1 MEIIHRRAR
10 VTRGARSAL
19 ACILGV
25 VGLPVAGSTQQA
37 SFTAAQ
43 AEAGAAVYQTACA
56 VCHLVSLQGSDE
68 APQLVG
74 TDFRRF
80 RGNQPAVDLLR
91 YVGATMP
98 PGQEG
103 SLTEEEYTAVT
114 AYIMREN
121 GVGQGSAPLSLASR
135 GSLVLGG
142 AAVAAVGPG
151 GIVPPI
157 PGRPG
162 TGPSPEGV
170 NSLPD
175 VGSVSETRTGAT
187 RTYEPIEDFI
197 PVSDAE
203 LRDPPPG
210 DWLNPRGNFESWGYS
225 PLNQINTE
233 NVDRLELAWVW
244 GMADGTRSQP
254 APLVHDGVMFLPNWG
269 NTIQALDATTG
280 TLLWEYVRSF
290 PEGMSGGRGRARTI
304 AIWEDMILVSTND
317 AYMLALDAA
326 TGEARWETRL
336 TAEPGLGFENSS
348 GPVIANGKAI
358 NGINGCTRLI
368 RESCFI
374 TAHDLRTGRELWR
387 TYTIARPGEPGGDT
401 WGDLPLGKL

>member
-80 RGNQPAVDLLR
+80 RGNQPAVDLMR

-103 SLTEEEYTAVT
+103 SLTEGEYTAVT

-135 GSLVLGG
+135 G
-142 AAVAAVGPG
+142 
-151 GIVPPI
+151 
-157 PGRPG
+157 
-162 TGPSPEGV
+162 
-170 NSLPD
+170 
-175 VGSVSETRTGAT
+175 
-187 RTYEPIEDFI
+187 
-197 PVSDAE
+197 
-203 LRDPPPG
+203 
-210 DWLNPRGNFESWGYS
+210 PR
-225 PLNQINTE
+225 
-233 NVDRLELAWVW
+233 R
-244 GMADGTRSQP
+244 
-254 APLVHDGVMFLPNWG
+254 
-269 NTIQALDATTG
+269 
-280 TLLWEYVRSF
+280 
-290 PEGMSGGRGRARTI
+290 GGRGCGWAGRNRPAHSGTTGNRA
-304 AIWEDMILVSTND
+304 L
-317 AYMLALDAA
+317 
-326 TGEARWETRL
+326 TGGSELPAGRRFRL
-336 TAEPGLGFENSS
+336 GDP
-348 GPVIANGKAI
+348 NGS
-358 NGINGCTRLI
+358 NPNV
-368 RESCFI
+368 
-374 TAHDLRTGRELWR
+374 
-387 TYTIARPGEPGGDT
+387 
-401 WGDLPLGKL
+401 

>member
-25 VGLPVAGSTQQA
+25 VALPVAGSTQQA

-80 RGNQPAVDLLR
+80 RGNQPAVDLMR

-135 GSLVLGG
+135 DLSSSV
-142 AAVAAVGPG
+142 
-151 GIVPPI
+151 
-157 PGRPG
+157 GRPW
-162 TGPSPEGV
+162 
-170 NSLPD
+170 
-175 VGSVSETRTGAT
+175 
-187 RTYEPIEDFI
+187 
-197 PVSDAE
+197 
-203 LRDPPPG
+203 LR
-210 DWLNPRGNFESWGYS
+210 L
-225 PLNQINTE
+225 
-233 NVDRLELAWVW
+233 
-244 GMADGTRSQP
+244 
-254 APLVHDGVMFLPNWG
+254 
-269 NTIQALDATTG
+269 
-280 TLLWEYVRSF
+280 
-290 PEGMSGGRGRARTI
+290 GRAESSRPFR
-304 AIWEDMILVSTND
+304 DD
-317 AYMLALDAA
+317 
-326 TGEARWETRL
+326 R
-336 TAEPGLGFENSS
+336 EPG
-348 GPVIANGKAI
+348 PH
-358 NGINGCTRLI
+358 R
-368 RESCFI
+368 RE
-374 TAHDLRTGRELWR
+374 
-387 TYTIARPGEPGGDT
+387 
-401 WGDLPLGKL
+401 